1 MFIGFDEVDRVINDD
16 RQPLQ
21 FYLLGSRREVQAAI
35 DQLHVL
41 RFSDRV
47 LWSRPVPVP
56 RSEWK
61 YVSRMQRQQPTD
73 SIG

>member
-1 MFIGFDEVDRVINDD
+1 MFIGFDDLDRVIEDG

-21 FYLLGSRREVQAAI
+21 FYLLGTRKEVQAAI
-35 DQLHVL
+35 DQLHAL

-56 RSEWK
+56 GSTWKHVSLMERDRS
-61 YVSRMQRQQPTD
+61 RD